1 MGCRLNLLLLLTALL
16 TSLTGMISG
25 DRAVSVRVPAAA
37 IAAERAVE
45 VAQSVVVAP
54 AAALTRRP
62 SAALPTLRETNVP
75 LTHALVL
82 VPALGLTPENR
93 RE

>member
-1 MGCRLNLLLLLTALL
+1 MGSRLNLLLLLTALL

-37 IAAERAVE
+37 VAAERAVE
-45 VAQSVVVAP
+45 AVRSVAVAP
-54 AAALTRRP
+54 AAALARRP
-62 SAALPTLRETNVP
+62 SAALPTVRETNVP
-75 LTHALVL
+75 LPPAFAL